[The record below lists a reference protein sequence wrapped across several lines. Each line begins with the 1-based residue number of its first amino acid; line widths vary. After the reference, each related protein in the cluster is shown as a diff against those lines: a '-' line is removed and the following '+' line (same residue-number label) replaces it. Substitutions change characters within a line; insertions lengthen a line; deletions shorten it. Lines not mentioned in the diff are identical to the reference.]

1 MKALAY
7 QHAHELADFALYLQD
22 VPMPILRDTDLLVR
36 VQAFAV
42 NPGDTVIRRVR
53 SATPG
58 QAVILGWEFAGIVEQ
73 VGPHT
78 TGFQVGDEVYGAGD
92 LSRDGNYADYVAV
105 DYRVVAHKPT
115 TLSFTEAAALPMSFQ
130 TAWGALLRNDNKLP
144 AGVDTILILGG
155 AGGIGSIAIQLLKA
169 KTGASVMA
177 TASRPESKQWVAAM
191 GADVV
196 LDHSQDLAAQLTQHG
211 LEKVDMVLATRS
223 SASHLAAIPQLL
235 KAYGYLALLDAQ
247 QSLDVSSLTPYSI
260 SVHLENVFTRVSTNQ
275 HPEQQDLILH
285 ELAQLVQA
293 GKVRST
299 LQKTLPGLTSENIR
313 TAHEV
318 LEKGEMIG
326 KIVLDL
332 GGAN

>member
-1 MKALAY
+1 MKALTY
-7 QHAHELADFALYLQD
+7 QHAHELADFALHLQE
-22 VPMPILRDTDLLVR
+22 VPVPTLRDTDLLVR
-36 VQAFAV
+36 VLAFAV

-53 SATPG
+53 SATLG
-58 QAVILGWEFAGIVEQ
+58 QPVFLGWEFAGIVAQ
-73 VGPHT
+73 VGPHA

-115 TLSFTEAAALPMSFQ
+115 TLSFPEAAALPMSFQ
-130 TAWGALLRNDNKLP
+130 TVWGALLRNENQLP
-144 AGVDTILILGG
+144 ARVNTVLILGG

-169 KTGASVMA
+169 HTSAKVIA
-177 TASRPESKQWVAAM
+177 TASRPESKRWVEAM

-211 LEKVDMVLATRS
+211 LEKADMVLANRS
-223 SASHLAAIPQLL
+223 SASHLASMSQLL
-235 KAYGYLALLDAQ
+235 KAYGYLALLDVQ
-247 QSLDVSSLTPYSI
+247 QSLDVSGLTPYSI
-260 SVHLENVFTRVSTNQ
+260 SVHLENVFTRVITNQ
-275 HPEQQDLILH
+275 HPEQQGFILR
-285 ELAQLVQA
+285 ELTKLVDA

-299 LQKTLPGLTSENIR
+299 LQRTLPSLTTENIR
-313 TAHEV
+313 AAHEL

-332 GGAN
+332 GSAR